1 MEPRRSRRGE
11 RLLLAIAPRLISA
24 LLQLLRWTVRMEF
37 VGAEE
42 LFRRWREGEQ
52 TVVAFWHNRLVM
64 MPLAYGGREM
74 CILLSQSR
82 DGEIAGRAVQR
93 WGVRTVRGSASRG
106 GARGF
111 LALVRAFRGG
121 ADLALVPDG
130 PRGPRGVAKPGV
142 VHLARAVG
150 APVFPV
156 SYAAS
161 RFRQLRSWD
170 RLVVPLPFARVCF
183 VVGAPV
189 AVDREADDAALEAA
203 RATLEERLH
212 AVTAAAEEKVGVCTV

>member
-42 LFRRWREGEQ
+42 LFRRWRAGEQ

-189 AVDREADDAALEAA
+189 AVDREAEEAALEAA

-212 AVTAAAEEKVGVCTV
+212 AVTAAAEERVGVRTV